1 MSAQGLAL
9 GLCLTVCFASAAAL
23 AQGTGR
29 LSAVVHDTS
38 HGGIPGA
45 AIRLTLAGGQEVVLA
60 AQTSSD
66 GGFTLSGVPP
76 SLYDL
81 RVEKTG
87 FTARVFRSVKIDAAR
102 ETTLPNILL
111 DISPVAEVV
120 EVKARAQTVQTANA
134 EVSVTLSAEQIQRL
148 PVLDRNVLSLID
160 TQAGVASYYPT
171 HTMINGQRTAFT

>member
-29 LSAVVHDTS
+29 LRAVVHDTS

-81 RVEKTG
+81 RVDG
-87 FTARVFRSVKIDAAR
+87 FHRQGLSKRQNRCRARNDAAEHPPGHKSSHR
-102 ETTLPNILL
+102 SRRSEGACA
-111 DISPVAEVV
+111 DGA
-120 EVKARAQTVQTANA
+120 
-134 EVSVTLSAEQIQRL
+134 
-148 PVLDRNVLSLID
+148 DR
-160 TQAGVASYYPT
+160 
-171 HTMINGQRTAFT
+171 